1 LAAAGEVVVVEAVSK
16 YLRLPARQRAIL
28 LHTVFTLWVAR
39 LATWM
44 LPFATSRRWLVGSR
58 RATTP
63 TLTPD
68 QVSWAMRHAQRV
80 VPRATCLPQALAAE
94 ALLTRGGLPADLRI
108 GVKKDASGKLL
119 AHAWV
124 ESEGRVVVGDLPG
137 GVDTYTRL
145 PTLPRV
151 WPETRPA
158 DLS

>member
-1 LAAAGEVVVVEAVSK
+1 MALEALRKFTRLTRRDRAMLVRTVS
-16 YLRLPARQRAIL
+16 A
-28 LHTVFTLWVAR
+28 LWMAR
-39 LATWM
+39 LATWL
-44 LPFATSRRWLVGSR
+44 LPFSTGRRLLVGSR

-63 TLTPD
+63 TVTRE
-68 QVSWAMRHAQRV
+68 QVRWAMHHAQRV

-108 GVKKDASGKLL
+108 GVRKEASGKLL

-124 ESEGRVVVGDLPG
+124 ESDGRIVVGDLPG
-137 GVDTYTRL
+137 GVDVYTRL
-145 PTLPRV
+145 PTLPSV